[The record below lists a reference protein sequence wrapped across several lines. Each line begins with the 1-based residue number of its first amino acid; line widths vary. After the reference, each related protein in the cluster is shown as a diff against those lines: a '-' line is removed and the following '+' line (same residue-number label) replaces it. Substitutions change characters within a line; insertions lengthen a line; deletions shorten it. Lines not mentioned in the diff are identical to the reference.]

1 MSTCA
6 ALVLLLAISTP
17 AFAWGPEGHQIV
29 ADIAKSH
36 LTETTRRHIRE
47 LLGNDDLAAIST
59 WADEVRAER
68 PETLGWHFVDI
79 PPNATS
85 FSQDRDCYRP
95 DEKHPQ
101 TKQDHHNCVVD
112 RIEMFQQVLW
122 HNNESQAKRVAAL
135 KFLVHFV
142 ADINQPLH
150 AIVEA
155 RGGNDIH
162 VTEFGS
168 PQCGSGSCNLH
179 SAWDTGLIEHA
190 GRSEPQYVAYLE
202 KLISHRHLPHGADGT
217 PETWANQSFH
227 LAQKVWLKDGGAVD
241 EAYFQKNI
249 ENLNER
255 LALAGLRLANMLNQ
269 ALGK

>member
-1 MSTCA
+1 
-6 ALVLLLAISTP
+6 
-17 AFAWGPEGHQIV
+17 V

-47 LLGNDDLAAIST
+47 LLGNDDFAAIST

-85 FSQDRDCYRP
+85 FSQVRDCYRP
-95 DEKHPQ
+95 DEKHPP

-122 HNNESQAKRVAAL
+122 SNNESQAKRVEAL

-150 AIVEA
+150 AIAEA

-168 PQCGSGSCNLH
+168 PRCGSGSCNLH

-202 KLISHRHLPHGADGT
+202 KLISHRHLPRGADGT
-217 PETWANQSFH
+217 PETWANQSFLGAES
-227 LAQKVWLKDGGAVD
+227 LAERWRSGGRSLFPEEHREPKREVGARRAAFGKYAEPSLGEVTS
-241 EAYFQKNI
+241 QLI
-249 ENLNER
+249 ELQ
-255 LALAGLRLANMLNQ
+255 AANQRYSM
-269 ALGK
+269 K

>member
-1 MSTCA
+1 
-6 ALVLLLAISTP
+6 
-17 AFAWGPEGHQIV
+17 V

-47 LLGNDDLAAIST
+47 LLGNDDFAAIST

-68 PETLGWHFVDI
+68 PETFGWHFVDI

-85 FSQDRDCYRP
+85 FSQVRDCYRP
-95 DEKHPQ
+95 DEKHPP

-122 HNNESQAKRVAAL
+122 SNNESQAKRVEAL

-150 AIVEA
+150 AIAEA

-168 PQCGSGSCNLH
+168 PRCGSGSCNLH

-190 GRSEPQYVAYLE
+190 GRSEPQYVAYLA

-227 LAQKVWLKDGGAVD
+227 LAQKVWLKDGGGVD

-249 ENLNER
+249 EILNER